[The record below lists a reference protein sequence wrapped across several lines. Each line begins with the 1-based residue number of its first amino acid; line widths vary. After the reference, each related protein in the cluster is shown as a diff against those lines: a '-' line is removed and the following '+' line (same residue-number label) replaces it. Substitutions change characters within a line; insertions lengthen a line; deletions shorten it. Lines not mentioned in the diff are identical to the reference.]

1 MLVVVQE
8 APAIVMPHALAV
20 VTTTMIEELHQA
32 RVLPMKVEEDQLT
45 TTMEVEIS
53 EHRDLK
59 VSTDRLLETGKWTA
73 KKKKV
78 VPPIQQRKAI
88 RRKDNTMLRTSL
100 RATTSIQ
107 LLQVTEEDW
116 ATEKVVVTTVILI
129 TSMTQLIKTCR

>member
-1 MLVVVQE
+1 MVVQE

-45 TTMEVEIS
+45 TTMEAEIS

-78 VPPIQQRKAI
+78 VPPIQQRKVI

>member
-1 MLVVVQE
+1 MVVQE

-78 VPPIQQRKAI
+78 VPPIQQRKVI